1 MTRAASAENNTMNDR
16 TSVLSALLL
25 SCQECRRPWLDER
38 ERWRLY
44 VDADEPGS
52 TVPYCPDCA
61 AREFDG
67 D

>member
-1 MTRAASAENNTMNDR
+1 MSDKTT
-16 TSVLSALLL
+16 VVPALLPL
-25 SCQECRRPWLDER
+25 TCQECTRPWLDEG

-44 VDADEPGS
+44 VDADEPGC

-61 AREFDG
+61 AREFDC